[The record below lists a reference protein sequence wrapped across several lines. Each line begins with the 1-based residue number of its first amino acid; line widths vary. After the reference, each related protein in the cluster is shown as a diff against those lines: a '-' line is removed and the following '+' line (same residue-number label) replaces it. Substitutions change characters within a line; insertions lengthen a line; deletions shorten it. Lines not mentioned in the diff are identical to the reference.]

1 MNLKEVEQQT
11 EEALAKLAAA
21 ADLAAVEA
29 LRVQYIGRNGLLPKL
44 MQGLKDVPAADKP
57 AMGQAL
63 NRFKVAVT
71 EAVAERKLRWKR
83 RRSGRRRARLIGLC
97 RAAGLRA
104 GGFILFSN

>member
-44 MQGLKDVPAADKP
+44 MQGLKD
-57 AMGQAL
+57 L
-63 NRFKVAVT
+63 
-71 EAVAERKLRWKR
+71 
-83 RRSGRRRARLIGLC
+83 SLIH
-97 RAAGLRA
+97 
-104 GGFILFSN
+104 I